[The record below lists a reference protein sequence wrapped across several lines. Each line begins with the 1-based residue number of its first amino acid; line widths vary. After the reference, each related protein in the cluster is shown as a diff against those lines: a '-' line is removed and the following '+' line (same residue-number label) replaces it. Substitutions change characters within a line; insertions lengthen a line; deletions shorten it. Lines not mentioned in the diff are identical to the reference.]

1 VAFLNIKM
9 SQKSKFWKVTDF
21 GSKNKQQIFSYFSPS
36 GGGGSPFQRG
46 GHIILTSSR
55 KEVT

>member
-1 VAFLNIKM
+1 M